1 VSSTIT
7 ITVTKILALKSGNVC
22 AAPGCN
28 QKLAVDG
35 NNTNGVSVLGEMAHI
50 AGEKPGAARYDPDM
64 TQTQRNAY
72 ANLIFL
78 CPTHHTQIDKSG
90 NTYSVATLAGWK
102 ADHEARIDQAIM
114 DSMPDVTFAELEIV
128 AKAIADGVSKPF
140 DGDFR
145 LTDPTE
151 KMKRNGMTGRS
162 HNMLTMGLA
171 ASREVRDFIASISL
185 TVPYFED
192 DLRSGFQVQ
201 YDRFRNEGV
210 RGDDLFEA
218 LCVYASKYS
227 TDYRVRAASLA
238 VVAHL
243 FEACDVFQR

>member
-1 VSSTIT
+1 VSSTISV
-7 ITVTKILALKSGNVC
+7 TVTKILALKTGNKC

-35 NNTNGVSVLGEMAHI
+35 NNINGVSVVGEIAHI
-50 AGEKPGAARYDPDM
+50 AGEYLGAARYDSNM
-64 TQTQRNAY
+64 TPAQRNAY
-72 ANLIFL
+72 ANLLFL
-78 CPTHHTQIDKSG
+78 CPTHHTQIDKPG
-90 NTYSVATLAGWK
+90 NTYSVATLTQWK
-102 ADHEARIDQAIM
+102 ADHEAYIDQAIM

-128 AKAIADGVSKPF
+128 ARAIADGVAKPF

-151 KMKRNGMTGRS
+151 KMKRNGITDRS

-171 ASREVRDFIASISL
+171 ASRDVRDFIAAISL
-185 TVPYFED
+185 TVPFFED
-192 DLRSGFQVQ
+192 RLRSGFQDK
-201 YDRFRNEGV
+201 YDKFWTEGV